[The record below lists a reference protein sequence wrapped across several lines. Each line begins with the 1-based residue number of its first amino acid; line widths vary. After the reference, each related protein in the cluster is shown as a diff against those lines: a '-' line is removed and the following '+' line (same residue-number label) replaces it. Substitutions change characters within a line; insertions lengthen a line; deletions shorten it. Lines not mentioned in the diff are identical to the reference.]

1 MKKSKPKD
9 IVQETAED
17 LPFAPPEMHYLS
29 TRYVVHIPVTDEHL
43 SDRWKLRVYATELVE
58 RKLGDEVQVT
68 AMKIRKP
75 HLISKT
81 RSKIRKE
88 VPHARIFVTVKF

>member
-1 MKKSKPKD
+1 MKKSKTEN
-9 IVQETAED
+9 IVPETVED

-29 TRYVVHIPVTDEHL
+29 TCYIVHIPITDEHFN
-43 SDRWKLRVYATELVE
+43 DRWKLQVYATKLVE

-68 AMKIRKP
+68 GMKIRKP

-81 RSKIRKE
+81 RAKLRKE
-88 VPHARIFVTVKF
+88 VPHARIFITVRF